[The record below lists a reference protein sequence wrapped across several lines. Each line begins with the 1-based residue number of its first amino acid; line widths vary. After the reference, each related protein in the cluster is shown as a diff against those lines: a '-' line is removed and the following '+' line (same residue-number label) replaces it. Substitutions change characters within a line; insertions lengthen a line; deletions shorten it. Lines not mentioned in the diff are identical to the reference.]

1 MKALSDDQKQAIDKL
16 EKLRVGALFMD
27 PGTGKTRVAINLVE
41 SSQTDY
47 VLFLVPFQTKN
58 NLLDEIKK
66 WYLSKEYRVEGV
78 ESLSNSDGLYLEL
91 LEDLKKHQKPFI
103 VVDESLKIKNLYAK
117 RTQRVLE
124 LGKHS
129 YYRLVLNGTPLS
141 KNIMDLY
148 PQMSFLSSKI
158 LKMDRYEFMNKFAEY
173 DVFHDNGVDHTYI
186 KDFTNMKYLYSL
198 IGPYVVDADLNLGV
212 KSQDIDVD
220 YALSIEKDY
229 EYRGIKQ
236 KYIDSL
242 YDLRNNPNIF
252 MAMLTEL
259 QHSYCDTP
267 DKIAIT
273 LKLAEQLGEQDTI
286 IFCKFIKSKEVLLQ
300 ANSNLNIL
308 TYGKGSLGL
317 NLQQFK
323 HIIFYDKTFDY
334 AQLIQAKRRIY
345 RMGQDS
351 NVTFHYLTGDVGLE
365 KMIDRNIERK
375 ISMLDCLR
383 EAIVKGNEVE
393 LLDAI

>member
-1 MKALSDDQKQAIDKL
+1 MKALSDDQKQAINKL

-66 WYLSKEYRVEGV
+66 WHLSKKYRIEGV
-78 ESLSNSDGLYLEL
+78 ESLSNSDRLYLEL
-91 LEDLKKHQKPFI
+91 LDDLKKHQKPFI

-148 PQMSFLSSKI
+148 PQMLFLSSKI
-158 LKMDRYEFMNKFAEY
+158 LKMDRYEFMNKFVEY
-173 DVFHDNGVDHTYI
+173 VVFHDNGVDHTYI
-186 KDFTNMKYLYSL
+186 KDFTNMEYLYSL
-198 IGPYVVDADLNLGV
+198 IRPYVVDANLNLGV

-220 YALSIEKDY
+220 YFLSIEKDY
-229 EYRGIKQ
+229 EYQGIKR

-259 QHSYCDTP
+259 QQSYCDTP
-267 DKIAIT
+267 NKIAT
-273 LKLAEQLGEQDTI
+273 ALKLVEQLGEQDTI
-286 IFCKFIKSKEVLLQ
+286 IFCKFLKSKDILLQ
-300 ANSNLNIL
+300 ANKNLNIL

-317 NLQQFK
+317 NLQRFK

-365 KMIDRNIERK
+365 KMIDRNIEHK
-375 ISMLDCLR
+375 TSMLDSFR
-383 EAIVKGNEVE
+383 EAIVKGNEVKM
-393 LLDAI
+393 LDAI